1 MFRKKIKVKYHRRST
16 AQITPLEQ
24 TNWGD
29 WIDLR
34 CAKQVIIPA
43 GTSRVVPFGVSMK
56 LPRGY
61 EANVLARSSL
71 CKNFSVIQTNAMGV
85 IDSTYCGDDDEW
97 FAELHNISDSS
108 ISIPFDA
115 RICQFRIVKKM
126 PKVKFKRV
134 KSLGCPNR
142 GGHGSSGI
150 H

>member
-1 MFRKKIKVKYHRRST
+1 MFRKKIKVKYH
-16 AQITPLEQ
+16 ANITPLEQ

-34 CAKQVIIPA
+34 CAKQTIIPA
-43 GTSRVVPFGVSMK
+43 GTSRVVPLGVSMK
-56 LPRGY
+56 LPRRY

-71 CKNFSVIQTNAMGV
+71 RKNFSVIQTNAMGV
-85 IDSTYCGDDDEW
+85 IDNTYCGDGDEW
-97 FAELHNISDSS
+97 FVELHNISEQS
-108 ISIPFDA
+108 IAIAFNA

-126 PKVKFKRV
+126 PKVKFKKV
-134 KSLGCPNR
+134 SSLGYPNR